1 MGGVFLIVLLAL
13 ALDAVLRFVL
23 LRGVKRLVLRTRA
36 KWDDVLFS
44 DRVLR
49 RMSHILTPMLI
60 YVLLPVAFPRESEA
74 LHILVR
80 LTQIAIVVVI
90 FRFVSALIY
99 TAFEFVSER
108 PAWEGKPIKGLR
120 QTKVRGIALLICTIL
135 VVSIL
140 LGKSP
145 AFLLT
150 GLGASAAV
158 IMLIFRDSILGFV
171 SGIQLSANNNMLR
184 VGDWIAMPK
193 VRRRRCGGECR

>member
-1 MGGVFLIVLLAL
+1 MEYPPDVKTVQKVVLEWIDVLLRRSGVDPSRIDGADQWVAFFLIVLLAL

-49 RMSHILTPMLI
+49 RMSHILTPMLV

-99 TAFEFVSER
+99 TAFE
-108 PAWEGKPIKGLR
+108 
-120 QTKVRGIALLICTIL
+120 
-135 VVSIL
+135 
-140 LGKSP
+140 
-145 AFLLT
+145 
-150 GLGASAAV
+150 
-158 IMLIFRDSILGFV
+158 
-171 SGIQLSANNNMLR
+171 
-184 VGDWIAMPK
+184 
-193 VRRRRCGGECR
+193 